1 MSTAAVTSLVLTRMG
16 GRPVAIS
23 CEHVVE
29 LIPVVDIDRVP
40 DSPRNVLGVINLRG
54 RVVPILDLRPRLSS
68 KTPLPAHQHLV
79 IIRGRQDKL
88 IGLAV
93 DEVRDVITVETNA
106 IEQPGEVAGVRSPGV
121 VRIDDDLVLVLSPED
136 AYNVS
141 A

>member
-1 MSTAAVTSLVLTRMG
+1 MSDGGVTSLVLTRMG
-16 GRPVAIS
+16 GRPVAVS
-23 CEHVVE
+23 CEYVVE
-29 LIPVVDIDRVP
+29 IIPRVDIDRVP
-40 DSPRNVLGVINLRG
+40 DAPSNVLGVINLRG
-54 RVVPILDLRPRLSS
+54 RVVPVLDLRAKLSS

-79 IIRGRQDKL
+79 IVRARSDKL

-121 VRIDDDLVLVLSPED
+121 VRVDDDLVLVLSPED

-141 A
+141 T

>member
-1 MSTAAVTSLVLTRMG
+1 MSSASVTSLVLTRMG

-40 DSPRNVLGVINLRG
+40 DAPRNVLGVINLRG
-54 RVVPILDLRPRLSS
+54 RVVPILDLRSKLSS
-68 KTPLPAHQHLV
+68 KTPLPAPQHLV
-79 IIRGRQDKL
+79 IVRGRQDKL

-93 DEVRDVITVETNA
+93 DEVRDVITVETGA

-136 AYNVS
+136 AYHVS

>member
-1 MSTAAVTSLVLTRMG
+1 MATGDVTSLVLTRMG
-16 GRPVAIS
+16 GRPVAVS

-29 LIPVVDIDRVP
+29 LIPRVDVDRVP
-40 DSPRNVLGVINLRG
+40 DAPANVLGVINLRG
-54 RVVPILDLRPRLSS
+54 RVVPILDLRAKLST
-68 KTPLPAHQHLV
+68 KKPLPAHQHFV
-79 IIRGRQDKL
+79 IIRGRNDKL

-93 DEVRDVITVETNA
+93 DEVRDVIMVDTVA

-136 AYNVS
+136 AYHVS